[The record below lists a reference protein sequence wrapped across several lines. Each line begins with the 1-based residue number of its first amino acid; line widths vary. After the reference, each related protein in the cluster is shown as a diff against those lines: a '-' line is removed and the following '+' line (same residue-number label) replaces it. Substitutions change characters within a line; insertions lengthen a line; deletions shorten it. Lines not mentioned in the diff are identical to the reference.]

1 MKSKK
6 MLLILKAVSPAI
18 SAPVALV
25 SVSGKENLN
34 KRFEEGTNSTS
45 GANDKNGKGANN
57 GTGSNS
63 NGGNANRSS
72 ESSYTSGKPG
82 KGVSPQFSS
91 FKDKA
96 DEAIKQA
103 LNDAVDK
110 IIKYTESEL
119 SKIGDL
125 TKPQEQKEGDKD
137 KDKDSYLDKLEKKVY
152 LKELNKLFKDKKNN
166 LKEFKDYAELGLPVT
181 FPFVIANDKEYDTG
195 TINFN
200 GKEYKDIK
208 IGKNENRDYSKVIE
222 SNGKDRINKSG
233 KEENIASGPQFES
246 ALNKYTQEL
255 NKSILDM
262 VYNPKEIPKFGKD
275 IFLEEAKFDQKEGF
289 TVKHPQ
295 NSNSWSDYIVKKIK
309 PKFVDFDLK
318 QNQEFKVIDETQPS
332 PKVNPPNLPDLTKKP
347 LVPGKPPTNNDTVN
361 PLEQSETLLSL
372 APYANYKYSQ
382 NSNDVLANLLRNNS
396 GEQKEKIFFF
406 NNPIN
411 TRFKY
416 TVENINGNTA
426 TVKITDTAKQNVSR
440 TYNCNKNSYISDPR
454 HMFLFQKQSE
464 ALSAKFTQLYKAL
477 MLDEKIDYSNLAHNE
492 LQLSLYGMVNTA
504 TKIITDKKFTDL
516 WNSIIIK
523 YANKISAPKSDDD
536 FKSAVKSSSQV
547 VIDKLI
553 QALSASELNNQPFWS
568 SLVNALTV
576 VESDLKEIANHKETR
591 EKIINKFKTLKLD
604 FKVLDNTF
612 TLLNKSLL
620 KLRASA
626 NNWAKSFQYSKW
638 FDEYTSNVADVREN
652 IEFLRDFL
660 DPVAPNGAESKEFK
674 KLDDSYQK
682 AINKIKNSNRSIK
695 KTYYA
700 IGGTLAAIGLILL
713 LTNVLIFTIK
723 YKNKLNKAIKSAF
736 GISISVSAIVALVGI
751 ILILLGLKG

>member
-262 VYNPKEIPKFGKD
+262 VYNPK
-275 IFLEEAKFDQKEGF
+275 
-289 TVKHPQ
+289 
-295 NSNSWSDYIVKKIK
+295 
-309 PKFVDFDLK
+309 
-318 QNQEFKVIDETQPS
+318 
-332 PKVNPPNLPDLTKKP
+332 
-347 LVPGKPPTNNDTVN
+347 
-361 PLEQSETLLSL
+361 
-372 APYANYKYSQ
+372 
-382 NSNDVLANLLRNNS
+382 
-396 GEQKEKIFFF
+396 
-406 NNPIN
+406 
-411 TRFKY
+411 
-416 TVENINGNTA
+416 
-426 TVKITDTAKQNVSR
+426 
-440 TYNCNKNSYISDPR
+440 
-454 HMFLFQKQSE
+454 
-464 ALSAKFTQLYKAL
+464 
-477 MLDEKIDYSNLAHNE
+477 
-492 LQLSLYGMVNTA
+492 
-504 TKIITDKKFTDL
+504 
-516 WNSIIIK
+516 
-523 YANKISAPKSDDD
+523 
-536 FKSAVKSSSQV
+536 
-547 VIDKLI
+547 
-553 QALSASELNNQPFWS
+553 
-568 SLVNALTV
+568 
-576 VESDLKEIANHKETR
+576 
-591 EKIINKFKTLKLD
+591 
-604 FKVLDNTF
+604 
-612 TLLNKSLL
+612 
-620 KLRASA
+620 
-626 NNWAKSFQYSKW
+626 
-638 FDEYTSNVADVREN
+638 
-652 IEFLRDFL
+652 
-660 DPVAPNGAESKEFK
+660 
-674 KLDDSYQK
+674 
-682 AINKIKNSNRSIK
+682 
-695 KTYYA
+695 
-700 IGGTLAAIGLILL
+700 
-713 LTNVLIFTIK
+713 
-723 YKNKLNKAIKSAF
+723 
-736 GISISVSAIVALVGI
+736 
-751 ILILLGLKG
+751 